1 MIITT
6 ILTIL
11 FKGRTILNAINV
23 GVETA
28 MKIKSLLAL
37 DPDFEVNIEQLSTKA
52 LEANQDTMA
61 TIDQWRRRV
70 GLPPL

>member
-1 MIITT
+1 MITT

-11 FKGRTILNAINV
+11 FKGHTILNAINV

-28 MKIKSLLAL
+28 MKIKALLRL

-61 TIDQWRRRV
+61 QIDQWRRRV

>member
-1 MIITT
+1 MITT

-11 FKGRTILNAINV
+11 FKGQTVLNALNV

-28 MKIKSLLAL
+28 MKIKALLRL

-52 LEANQDTMA
+52 LEVNQDTMA
-61 TIDQWRRRV
+61 QIDQWRRRV
-70 GLPPL
+70 GLPPS

>member
-1 MIITT
+1 MITT
-6 ILTIL
+6 SLTIL
-11 FKGRTILNAINV
+11 FKGQTILNAINV

-28 MKIKSLLAL
+28 MKIKALLRL

-52 LEANQDTMA
+52 LEANQDTM
-61 TIDQWRRRV
+61 TQIEQWRRRV

>member
-1 MIITT
+1 MITT

-11 FKGRTILNAINV
+11 FKGQTILNAINV

-28 MKIKSLLAL
+28 LRLKALLSL
-37 DPDFEVNIEQLSTKA
+37 DPDFEVNIERLTTGA
-52 LEANQDTMA
+52 LEANEDTKKV
-61 TIDQWRRRV
+61 IEEWRQRV